1 MVEITFL
8 GGAREVGRMG
18 IHLKTAKERF
28 LWEYGIEIQDTLLP
42 IKPDISS
49 LDAVFLSHCHVDHS
63 GLLPQLYRDGYKK
76 SVYATQATFDISYL
90 LMHDSIKVQK
100 KRGQNPLYLPAHV
113 ERLMQKRV
121 ETDYQTPIKFKESSI
136 SMYDAGHIP
145 GASSPLLDTGKKRI
159 LFTGDLKFGESKLVN
174 GAKLPPK
181 DVDVL
186 ISESTY
192 SYKNHPPREELYDK
206 LREMVQETV
215 YAGGIA
221 LIPSFA
227 VGRTQEMLMI
237 LHDLGFPMYVDG
249 MGIEATEIMLNNKE
263 FLRNPHELQKAFSKA
278 TKIHKGRQRQNAI
291 AKPGVIITTAG
302 MMNGGP
308 VSYYMKRLYNRE
320 DCSLILT
327 GYQVE
332 GTVGRK
338 LVDTGRYVNEGL
350 DVKPKMRMQQMDFS
364 AHTDKSHILDY
375 IKKSNPGR
383 VIFVH
388 GDQPDEMVKEV
399 KAMGIDCTAPKNGD
413 KIKV

>member
-18 IHLKTAKERF
+18 LLLKTAKERF
-28 LWEYGIEIQDTLLP
+28 LWEYGIEVQDTLVP
-42 IKPDISS
+42 IKPDIPS
-49 LDAVFLSHCHVDHS
+49 LDAVFLSHCHIDHS
-63 GLLPQLYRDGYKK
+63 GLLPQLYRDGYKN

-90 LMHDSIKVQK
+90 LLHDSIKVQK
-100 KRGQNPLYLPAHV
+100 KRGQNPLFLQPNV

-121 ETDYQTPIKFKESSI
+121 ELEYQKPVKFKESSI
-136 SMYDAGHIP
+136 SLYDAGHIP

-159 LFTGDLKFGESKLVN
+159 LFTGDLKFSDSKLVK

-186 ISESTY
+186 ICESTY
-192 SYKNHPPREELYDK
+192 SYKDHPPREKLYDN
-206 LREMVQETV
+206 LREMVQETI

-227 VGRTQEMLMI
+227 VGRTQEMMMI

-263 FLRNPHELQKAFSKA
+263 FLNSPQELQKAF
-278 TKIHKGRQRQNAI
+278 R
-291 AKPGVIITTAG
+291 
-302 MMNGGP
+302 
-308 VSYYMKRLYNRE
+308 YYMKRLYNRE
-320 DCSLILT
+320 NCSLILT
-327 GYQVE
+327 GFQVP
-332 GTVGRK
+332 GTVGNK
-338 LVDTGRYVNEGL
+338 LVETGRYVNEGL
-350 DVKPKMRMQQMDFS
+350 DVKPKMRMKQFDFS
-364 AHTDKSHILDY
+364 AHTDRTHILDY

-388 GDQPDEMVKEV
+388 GDEPDKLVEEV
-399 KAMGIDCTAPKNGD
+399 KKLGIECTAPNNGD